1 MQWPYPTHWEAD
13 VVLSDGGTAHVRPI
27 RPDDA
32 ELLER
37 FHSRLSPESIYLRFF
52 APYPRLSRRDVE
64 RFTTVDYDTR
74 AALIATIGTEM
85 VAVVRYDAV
94 GGERGGDSDRDPG
107 SDHGSDRG
115 SERGSDRG
123 STGDA
128 DRGAGHRGEAE
139 VAFLVEDGQQGRGLG
154 SVLLEHIAA
163 AARER
168 GIRRFVADI
177 LPNNRRMINVFLEA
191 GYQIE
196 RRFDE
201 GVLQL
206 GFDLEP
212 TETSQAVVFAREH
225 RAEARSIQRLLGPR
239 SVAVVGASREP
250 PGVGHAVLRH
260 LFHGDFQGPVYPVH
274 PEARAIAGVRAYPTV
289 LDIPD
294 DVDLAVVA
302 LPADSVL
309 DVVEQCA
316 RKGVHGLV
324 TVSSGFGE
332 AGPEGRERQ
341 GQLVRLA
348 RAHGMRVVGPNCLG
362 IANTDPDVRLNAT
375 LAPTIPGRGRVG
387 FFSQS
392 GALGI
397 AILERV
403 AHRRLGLSTFVSA
416 GNRADV
422 SGNDLLQ
429 FWEEDDRTDTV
440 LLYLESLGN
449 PRKFIRLARR
459 LARAKPVVAVKSG
472 RTTQGVPLGHA
483 APEVSLSD
491 PALGALLG
499 QAGIIRV
506 DDLGQLFD
514 VAQLLA
520 YQPLPP
526 GDRVAIVGNSDALGL
541 LAKDACVS
549 AGLHPH
555 DPIDLGP
562 RSSAEDFETALRRLL
577 ADDDVDSVVTVFTPP
592 VIAPG
597 SDVAAALARLAA
609 SSPKPVVTTF
619 LGYQGLPEELQQVD
633 EHGVPAPGSV
643 PSYPAPEGA
652 VRALAHA
659 TRYATWRRR
668 PPGQYP
674 ELSDVDQPR
683 ARAYVEETLDGAGE
697 PVEISRERAARLLSC
712 YGIAVWPLERVA
724 SPEEA
729 AAAAARVGYPV
740 TLRAVPDFGERGDP
754 GGMWRHVTSEE
765 ELRRAYD
772 AAAARSGGSE
782 GPEGGVLALQPVAPP
797 GVATAIG
804 GGEDPSFGGL
814 VSFGIAGPAV
824 ELLGDRAYRLAPLTD
839 GDAAELARAV
849 HAAPMLFGH
858 GGRPPVDVEALED
871 LLCRVSRLVDDVP
884 EVERLEMDPVTVG
897 SQGTSVLDVRMRLAQ
912 PPPQLDAGPRRLR
925 LPG

>member
-1 MQWPYPTHWEAD
+1 MQRPYPTHWEAD

-32 ELLER
+32 QRLER
-37 FHSRLSPESIYLRFF
+37 FHSRLSSESIYLRFF
-52 APYPRLSRRDVE
+52 APYPHLSKRDVD
-64 RFTTVDYDTR
+64 RFTNVDYDAR
-74 AALIATIGTEM
+74 AALIATIGPEM

-94 GGERGGDSDRDPG
+94 QD
-107 SDHGSDRG
+107 
-115 SERGSDRG
+115 
-123 STGDA
+123 
-128 DRGAGHRGEAE
+128 GEAE

-168 GIRRFVADI
+168 GIRRFVADV

-196 RRFDE
+196 RSFDE
-201 GVLQL
+201 GVLRL
-206 GFDLEP
+206 GFELEP
-212 TETSQAVVFAREH
+212 TETSQGVVFAREH
-225 RAEARSIQRLLGPR
+225 RAEARSIQRLLGPG

-260 LFHGDFQGPVYPVH
+260 LLGGDFQGPVYPVH
-274 PEARAIAGVRAYPTV
+274 PEARSIAGVRAYPTV

-302 LPADSVL
+302 LPAESVL
-309 DVVEQCA
+309 EVVEQCA
-316 RKGVHGLV
+316 RKRVHGLV
-324 TVSSGFGE
+324 AVSSGFGE
-332 AGPEGRERQ
+332 TGPEGRGRQ
-341 GQLVRLA
+341 EELVRLA
-348 RAHGMRVVGPNCLG
+348 RAHGMRVIGPNCLG

-375 LAPTIPGRGRVG
+375 LAPTIPGVGRVG

-397 AILERV
+397 AILEHV

-422 SGNDLLQ
+422 SGNDMLQ
-429 FWEEDDRTDTV
+429 FWEEDDRTDAV

-483 APEVSLSD
+483 APEVSLPD

-526 GDRVAIVGNSDALGL
+526 GNRVGIVGNSDALGL
-541 LAKDACVS
+541 LAMDACVS
-549 AGLHPH
+549 AGMRPH

-562 RSSAEDFETALRRLL
+562 RSSAADFEAALGRLL
-577 ADDDVDSVVTVFTPP
+577 AADDVDSVVTVFTPP

-597 SDVAAALARLAA
+597 SDVAAALARLAVG
-609 SSPKPVVTTF
+609 SPKPVVTTF
-619 LGYQGLPEELQQVD
+619 LGYQGLPRELQHLDAQ
-633 EHGVPAPGSV
+633 GVPTRGSV

-652 VRALAHA
+652 VRALAHV
-659 TRYATWRRR
+659 TRYAMWRQR
-668 PPGQYP
+668 PPGRYP
-674 ELSDVDQPR
+674 ELAGLEHQE
-683 ARAYVEETLDGAGE
+683 ARTHVQELLDGVDG
-697 PVEISRERAARLLSC
+697 PVEPSRERVAQLLGC
-712 YGIAVWPLERVA
+712 YGITAWPQESVTSA
-724 SPEEA
+724 DGA
-729 AAAAARVGYPV
+729 AAAAARLGYPV
-740 TLRAVPDFGERGDP
+740 ALRALAAHL
-754 GGMWRHVTSEE
+754 RHCDDLAGVRLDLACEE
-765 ELRRAYD
+765 DLRRAFEALAVHSGEAED
-772 AAAARSGGSE
+772 AG
-782 GPEGGVLALQPVAPP
+782 LAVQPMAPP
-797 GVATAIG
+797 GVPTVLG

-814 VSFGIAGPAV
+814 VSFGLAGPAA

-839 GDAAELARAV
+839 SDAAELVRAV

-858 GGRPPVDVEALED
+858 RGAAPVDVGALED
-871 LLCRVSRLVDDVP
+871 LLCRVSRLVDDLP
-884 EVERLEMDPVTVG
+884 EVQQLEMDPVMVSNRG
-897 SQGTSVLDVRMRLAQ
+897 ASVLDVRMRLAQ
-912 PPPQLDAGPRRLR
+912 PPPQLDEGPRRLR